1 MHLHNGL
8 KNKFIYISDLTP
20 EEQQLLADIRRRK
33 EELLREIQVSCFS
46 IFFIKE
52 PLYQIFLYQL
62 Q

>member
-8 KNKFIYISDLTP
+8 KIKFIYISDLTP

-52 PLYQIFLYQL
+52 P
-62 Q
+62 